1 MTEIKLPWID
11 EEAIAAEHPT
21 IFHYTN
27 YLNLRS
33 ILESGGLL
41 STPYSDTN
49 DREEFRAAKNILC
62 PSIATNLYNFLKAKQ
77 PQFME
82 RVEQDG
88 HDPQEICEKDAD
100 TLYEVSLRT
109 NVYKPYLTCFSYHSA
124 DHHKENGILSM
135 WRSYCSLPGGIAVGF
150 STEKLIKRSNDL
162 VAKYKF
168 LLMFLDEAIY
178 GDDTEKLKQR
188 LDDCD
193 DVIKI
198 NADFIH
204 AKIERREPQIDTD
217 ALHKLLILSASI
229 KHPDFSDEHEVRLV
243 VSESQDE
250 NDTRDDVQKH
260 GSRIIVEISDCISE
274 ILIGPSK
281 DQSAIEAG
289 VRHTLDAFGNS
300 DVNIIRSNTPF
311 RNL

>member
-1 MTEIKLPWID
+1 
-11 EEAIAAEHPT
+11 
-21 IFHYTN
+21 
-27 YLNLRS
+27 
-33 ILESGGLL
+33 
-41 STPYSDTN
+41 
-49 DREEFRAAKNILC
+49 
-62 PSIATNLYNFLKAKQ
+62 
-77 PQFME
+77 
-82 RVEQDG
+82 
-88 HDPQEICEKDAD
+88 
-100 TLYEVSLRT
+100 
-109 NVYKPYLTCFSYHSA
+109 
-124 DHHKENGILSM
+124 M
-135 WRSYCSLPGGIAVGF
+135 WRSYCPLPGGIAIGF
-150 STEKLIKRSNDL
+150 NTEKLIKKTNDL
-162 VAKYKF
+162 VAQYKF

-178 GDDTEKLKQR
+178 GDDTEKINQR

-250 NDTRDDVQKH
+250 NDKRDDVQKH

-289 VRHTLDAFGNS
+289 VRHTLDAFGNN
-300 DVNIIRSNTPF
+300 DINVIRSNTPF